1 MFLVCVVVV
10 RMGVC
15 ARCVI
20 IVVFFLLRIRRP
32 PRSTRTDTLFPYTT
46 LVRSRGAGPRHPRAP
61 AARLRATG
69 DADRA
74 APGGALLAL
83 AGVPA
88 RSGGAPRPAGLPHMA
103 A

>member
-1 MFLVCVVVV
+1 MLVVNLSC
-10 RMGVC
+10 
-15 ARCVI
+15 
-20 IVVFFLLRIRRP
+20 VVFFSSRIRHTRCALVTGVQTGALPIFPP
-32 PRSTRTDTLFPYTT
+32 PRRA
-46 LVRSRGAGPRHPRAP
+46 RRRRRGAGPRHPRAP

-88 RSGGAPRPAGLPHMA
+88 RSGGAPRPAGLDRESRV
-103 A
+103 